1 MRSQVAS
8 ISLTRIE
15 GAPVAGIIE
24 RVSTFGRADTV
35 LRRWSESVARD
46 GGYDK
51 CEVSVEWENGATYH
65 GRYDLVNWRDA
76 QPDLARHIRE
86 LAYFYT
92 GRRAPAHMTLAVY
105 GAFLDMHCTQAVA
118 EQYEKLLARNDL
130 GAAEHPPGLA
140 QDVVSAD
147 GGAFRVGGF
156 GRRRAAA
163 GAP

>member
-15 GAPVAGIIE
+15 GAPVAGINE
-24 RVSTFGRADTV
+24 RVTTWAQADSV

-51 CEVSVEWENGATYH
+51 CEFSVEWQNGATYH

-76 QPDLARHIRE
+76 TPDLARHIRE

-92 GRRAPAHMTLAVY
+92 GRRTPAHMTLSIY
-105 GAFLDMHCTQAVA
+105 GAFLDMHCTKAVA
-118 EQYEKLLARNDL
+118 TQYEKLLARNDL
-130 GAAEHPPGLA
+130 GVAEHPTVQVQAEAP
-140 QDVVSAD
+140 
-147 GGAFRVGGF
+147 
-156 GRRRAAA
+156 AAA
-163 GAP
+163 GAFQFAGFARPAMSGGL